1 MNWLRTVLFVTTVSL
16 VSGCC
21 NVPLGDQAESMRSTL
36 KEYRS
41 ITEASE
47 PARAERAQQLYEIM
61 DGWLDTLMR
70 EQR

>member
-1 MNWLRTVLFVTTVSL
+1 
-16 VSGCC
+16 
-21 NVPLGDQAESMRSTL
+21 MRSTL